1 MTVRRQPKHR
11 SGISNFVASKLN
23 ATPANDKDAHIEK
36 LNAIALGLQDLCDRQ
51 ARRIAKMEAAIES
64 VSFHYWNC
72 LGDCPKFK
80 PEMANLAA
88 LIKYDDGC
96 GNEYL
101 SETTK

>member
-1 MTVRRQPKHR
+1 MYDLACKLIYEEVDLSIANKI
-11 SGISNFVASKLN
+11 ISLL
-23 ATPANDKDAHIEK
+23 DKDFDA
-36 LNAIALGLQDLCDRQ
+36 Q
-51 ARRIAKMEAAIES
+51 AARIAELEAAIES

-80 PEMANLAA
+80 PEMAKLAA

-101 SETTK
+101 SETTN

>member
-1 MTVRRQPKHR
+1 MTIDQ
-11 SGISNFVASKLN
+11 AE
-23 ATPANDKDAHIEK
+23 ADKR
-36 LNAIALGLQDLCDRQ
+36 LL
-51 ARRIAKMEAAIES
+51 RRIRQEAMDYVRMPYVPMPGIDALHKRIAELEAAIES

-80 PEMANLAA
+80 PEMAKLAA